1 MAIPCLRALSPLHV
15 EVCEEA
21 TKRVD
26 LARGVGDSGREH
38 CLLLSLRF
46 VAFRREPEAVQRKWP
61 NCPVGVD
68 RQTARLFP
76 SPVAAGRRINQSI
89 VMHFGLDKIFVIT
102 NPQQL
107 TVR

>member
-1 MAIPCLRALSPLHV
+1 MAVPCLRALSPLHV

-61 NCPVGVD
+61 NCPVEWIVKLLVYFRRVSLQADGLI
-68 RQTARLFP
+68 TAL
-76 SPVAAGRRINQSI
+76 
-89 VMHFGLDKIFVIT
+89 
-102 NPQQL
+102 
-107 TVR
+107 